1 MASTTPMTNT
11 TTTNT
16 NRMLPGTRALR
27 TFEAAARHLNFTRA
41 ADEVG
46 LTPAAVSYQIKELED
61 QLGVVLFTRTSRSIQ
76 LTPAGAV
83 MFEATADALDTL
95 HRAAGRARRLTRN
108 AAHLRVSL
116 SARFATNWLLP
127 RLPKFRA
134 ANPGLELSFDISDEL
149 RDFEADDID
158 VAIRFG
164 TGQYEGARADRL
176 FELDIVP
183 VCSPR
188 LIETGPPLNE
198 PRDLVRHNH
207 TLCYVDWKTD
217 TMTWPNWRMWMAAA
231 GVDDDFDDSRCV
243 GFSDSGY
250 VVQAV
255 LEGGAVGLADLDMI
269 EADLKQG
276 RLVRLFD
283 VGVSMAPTYAYHLV
297 YPQGYGEDARVV
309 AFREWM
315 LGEMRGEAGQP
326 DVPAA

>member
-1 MASTTPMTNT
+1 M
-11 TTTNT
+11 

-46 LTPAAVSYQIKELED
+46 LTPAAVSYQIKEIED
-61 QLGVVLFTRTSRSIQ
+61 QLGVVLFTRTSRTIQ

-95 HRAAGRARRLTRN
+95 QRAAGRARRMTRG
-108 AAHLRVSL
+108 AAHLRISL

-127 RLPKFRA
+127 RLPRFRA
-134 ANPGLELSFDISDEL
+134 ENPGLELSFDISDEL
-149 RDFEADDID
+149 RSFDMDDID

-164 TGQYEGARADRL
+164 TGMHEHARSDRL
-176 FELDIVP
+176 FDTVIVP
-183 VCSPR
+183 VCSPK
-188 LIETGPPLNE
+188 LLETDPSLQA
-198 PRDLVRHNH
+198 PRDLLQH

-217 TMTWPNWRMWMAAA
+217 GMVWPNWRMWMAAA
-231 GVDDDFDDSRCV
+231 GIADFDDSRCV
-243 GFSDSGY
+243 AFSDSGF

-255 LEGGAVGLADLDMI
+255 IESGAVGLADLDMI
-269 EADLKQG
+269 ATDLAQG

-283 VGVSMAPTYAYHLV
+283 IGVSVAQPYAYHLV
-297 YPQGYGEDARVV
+297 YPESSSEDPRVL

-315 LGEMRGEAGQP
+315 LKEAG
-326 DVPAA
+326 DSR

>member
-1 MASTTPMTNT
+1 MASTTPM
-11 TTTNT
+11 

-46 LTPAAVSYQIKELED
+46 LTPAAVSYQIKEIED

-83 MFEATADALDTL
+83 LFEATADALDIL
-95 HRAAGRARRLTRN
+95 HRAAGRARKLTRN

-116 SARFATNWLLP
+116 SARFASNWLLP
-127 RLPKFRA
+127 RLPQFRA
-134 ANPGLELSFDISDEL
+134 ANPGLELTFDITDTL

-158 VAIRFG
+158 IAIRFG
-164 TGQYEGARADRL
+164 TGSYEGARADRL
-176 FELDIVP
+176 FDTLIVP

-198 PRDLVRHNH
+198 PRDLSHH

-231 GVDDDFDDSRCV
+231 GVDDNFDDSRCV
-243 GFSDSGY
+243 GFADSSY

-255 LEGGAVGLADLDMI
+255 VEGGAVGLADLDMI
-269 EADLKQG
+269 AGDLAQG

-283 VGVSMAPTYAYHLV
+283 VGVRMAAPYAYHLV
-297 YPQGYGEDARVV
+297 YPQGSEEDARVV
-309 AFREWM
+309 AFRDW
-315 LGEMRGEAGQP
+315 LLGEAGAP
-326 DVPAA
+326 TA

>member
-1 MASTTPMTNT
+1 MTSTT
-11 TTTNT
+11 
-16 NRMLPGTRALR
+16 NRSMPLPGTRALR
-27 TFEAAARHLNFTRA
+27 TFEAAARHRNFTRA
-41 ADEVG
+41 ADELG
-46 LTPAAVSYQIKELED
+46 LTPAAVSYQIKEIED
-61 QLGVVLFTRTSRSIQ
+61 QIGVVLFTRTSRSIQ

-83 MFEATADALDTL
+83 LFEATADALDTL
-95 HRAAGRARRLTRN
+95 HRATGRARRLARS
-108 AAHLRVSL
+108 AAQLRVSL

-127 RLPKFRA
+127 RLPQFRA

-164 TGQYEGARADRL
+164 TGNYEGARADRL
-176 FELDIVP
+176 FDTLIVP

-188 LIETGPPLNE
+188 LLEAGPPLNE
-198 PRDLVRHNH
+198 PRDLLRHNH

-217 TMTWPNWRMWMAAA
+217 AMTWPDWRMWMAAA
-231 GVDDDFDDSRCV
+231 GVSDDIDDSRLV
-243 GFSDSGY
+243 GFADSSF

-269 EADLKQG
+269 ASDLAQG

-283 VGVSMAPTYAYHLV
+283 VGVRMPQPYAYYLV
-297 YPQGYGEDARVV
+297 CPQESSEDARVV

-315 LGEMRGEAGQP
+315 LGQMKGGGEGQA
-326 DVPAA
+326 DGSAV